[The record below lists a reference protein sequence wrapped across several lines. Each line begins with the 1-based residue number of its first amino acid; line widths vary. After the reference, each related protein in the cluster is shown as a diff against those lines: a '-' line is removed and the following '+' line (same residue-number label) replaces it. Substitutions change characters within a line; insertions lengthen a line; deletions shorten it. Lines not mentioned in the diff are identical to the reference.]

1 MDVEPYPDEMFEE
14 AARRESAFKAVDK
27 LYRENDDAL
36 QRLAEIENE
45 ERMTEDQR
53 IKAFPTTAELL
64 MDVFYRNYPYLDK
77 HNADIQCV
85 RDILCFVFYQ
95 LSKFEDD
102 RCIVEG
108 EDLMRLIRDLR
119 TLREPSIGH
128 RRRDLDAL

>member
-1 MDVEPYPDEMFEE
+1 MKTLT
-14 AARRESAFKAVDK
+14 KAH
-27 LYRENDDAL
+27 
-36 QRLAEIENE
+36 
-45 ERMTEDQR
+45 
-53 IKAFPTTAELL
+53 FL
-64 MDVFYRNYPYLDK
+64 MDVFYRNYPHLDK

-85 RDILCFVFYQ
+85 SDILCFVFYQ